1 MSDTWK
7 RGLESRGTVKDAHS
21 PAGQEFHVP
30 PSHADLPDCPRCQY
44 GTPMERKEGW
54 KCIDCGAELTEAE
67 VRNHN
72 NNNRKQ

>member
-1 MSDTWK
+1 
-7 RGLESRGTVKDAHS
+7 
-21 PAGQEFHVP
+21 
-30 PSHADLPDCPRCQY
+30 
-44 GTPMERKEGW
+44 MERKEGW